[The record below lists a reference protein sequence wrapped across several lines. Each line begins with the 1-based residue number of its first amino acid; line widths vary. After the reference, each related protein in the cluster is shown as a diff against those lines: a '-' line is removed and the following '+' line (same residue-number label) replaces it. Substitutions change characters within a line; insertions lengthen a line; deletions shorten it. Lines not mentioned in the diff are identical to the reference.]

1 MTVQYLPSATTLS
14 DFTASRL
21 VTTQGTTYAA
31 QVISLTDLTPT
42 CVHAHCAA
50 FEVRVRVPALNATDG
65 GGGVGTLSVDTQGGA
80 TFSTLFTYI
89 AAGDPEVS
97 LGNVIGL
104 HDFRRRTELR
114 ACLTSIS
121 MVITCN
127 KFHRHNP

>member
-1 MTVQYLPSATTLS
+1 MTVQYLPPATTLS

-31 QVISLTDLTPT
+31 QVVSITDLTPT

-97 LGNVIGL
+97 LGNVFDP
-104 HDFRRRTELR
+104 HDFSRRTEVR
-114 ACLTSIS
+114 ACLTRNS
-121 MVITCN
+121 MIITCS
-127 KFHRHNP
+127 KFYLHNH